1 MDMSRRGRDQPAH
14 GPQERCRTFLY
25 SPFLSRTID
34 AMPYAAEALGDLDQR
49 HTGGDG
55 AFRTQEVGLAAG
67 PIDPIDASGSTLYS
81 SISYS
86 SKSYSYIIM
95 GK

>member
-1 MDMSRRGRDQPAH
+1 MS
-14 GPQERCRTFLY
+14 
-25 SPFLSRTID
+25 
-34 AMPYAAEALGDLDQR
+34 YAAEALGDLDQR
-49 HTGGDG
+49 HTGGDGDG

-67 PIDPIDASGSTLYS
+67 PIDPIDASRSTLYS

-86 SKSYSYIIM
+86 SKSYSYIIV